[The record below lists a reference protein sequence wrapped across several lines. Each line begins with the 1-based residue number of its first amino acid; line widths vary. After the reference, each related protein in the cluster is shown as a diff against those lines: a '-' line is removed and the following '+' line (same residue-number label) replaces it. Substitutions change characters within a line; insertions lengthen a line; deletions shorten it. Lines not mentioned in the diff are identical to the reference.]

1 MKKYGLIG
9 KKLGHSFSR
18 EFFNEKFKQLD
29 LKNHYYENYELEN
42 LLGLKEVIKKNNLN
56 GINVTIPFKEKILKY
71 LDIIDNTAKQI
82 GSVNTIKIK
91 NQKLIGY
98 NTDTSGFEQSII
110 KLIKNRKSALILGSG
125 GSSKAIQYALKKK

>member
-42 LLGLKEVIKKNNLN
+42 LLGLKEVIKKKNFK
-56 GINVTIPFKEKILKY
+56 IP
-71 LDIIDNTAKQI
+71 
-82 GSVNTIKIK
+82 
-91 NQKLIGY
+91 
-98 NTDTSGFEQSII
+98 
-110 KLIKNRKSALILGSG
+110 
-125 GSSKAIQYALKKK
+125 